1 MAEHKKSQNGF
12 SPKKLSNLKV
22 VVLCV
27 AAATTFW
34 ILNALNKDDYTT
46 IVDFPIE
53 FLYNQDRYM
62 AVEPLPESIQIE
74 ISGNG
79 WDLLRKYFNI
89 NSTPYTIELDN
100 PVSRTFVLTNE
111 IKRSLGEF
119 LTPTQLVSIVDDSVY
134 FRIDQIKTVKLKPVL
149 DSTSYSLAKNF
160 RLLQDPEFS
169 PALLTVKGPTSILEI
184 FEGLYP
190 IKLDEEKINQDIEKV
205 VNVEVTQELEEFIS
219 IQAETVSVK
228 LELLAFLEGNKRLKV
243 KKINFPRTVSLET
256 DEPIIMMYYLVDERR
271 TEDLKEIEF
280 EAILDY
286 SKRNRQDST
295 ISVQVIPMPSYLDQ
309 VRVEP
314 ALLQLIYEQ
323 P

>member
-1 MAEHKKSQNGF
+1 MPETKKSSSGI

-53 FLYNQDRYM
+53 FNYDQENFM
-62 AVEPLPESIQIE
+62 AIKPLPESVPIE

-89 NSTPYTIELDN
+89 NNTAFTIELDRPDN
-100 PVSRTFVLTNE
+100 SNHLLTADLKRTF
-111 IKRSLGEF
+111 SEF
-119 LTPTQLVSIVDDSVY
+119 ISPTQLISMVDDSIHY
-134 FRIDQIKTVKLKPVL
+134 SIEPLITAKLTPVL
-149 DSTSYSLAKNF
+149 DSASYTLAKNR
-160 RLLQDPEFS
+160 RLVAPPTFEPSEISLR
-169 PALLTVKGPTSILEI
+169 GPKSLVEL
-184 FEGLYP
+184 FDGNFP
-190 IKLDEEKINQDIEKV
+190 IKLDENRLDNSISKM
-205 VNVEVTQELEEFIS
+205 VELSISKELEEFMQLEENA
-219 IQAETVSVK
+219 IQVN
-228 LELLAFLEGNKRLKV
+228 LELVAFLEGNKRLKI
-243 KKINFPRTVSLET
+243 KKINFPRNVNLEEE
-256 DEPIIMMYYLVDERR
+256 DPLIMMYYLVDERK
-271 TEDLKEIEF
+271 TADLKDMEF

-295 ISVQVIPMPSYLDQ
+295 IDIKVNPIPPFLDQ

-314 ALLQLIYEQ
+314 SILRLKYE
-323 P
+323 